1 MQDLSADMHQH
12 SIFNHTLR
20 LKGEKKGTA
29 NVTSNS
35 GSQLQLPELK
45 DFTHMSRK
53 KGRDCNLQ
61 HYATRM
67 DICLRRCITS
77 LCAGT
82 TSPQVLWAVLG
93 TTVSERHKSVREHPK
108 MEGHRDGK
116 QFRGGAVWE
125 MAEGSPDKRTQRRTS
140 LQSAAASRGEVKE
153 QILTSALWWPE

>member
-1 MQDLSADMHQH
+1 MHQH

-108 MEGHRDGK
+108 RRATEMVNSSEEELYEKWLRAAQTRGHRG
-116 QFRGGAVWE
+116 E
-125 MAEGSPDKRTQRRTS
+125 PHCS
-140 LQSAAASRGEVKE
+140 LQLPHEGN
-153 QILTSALWWPE
+153 